1 VAVAA
6 LAVAYAMWYRPALR
20 PVDPTARKMLLL
32 QVVSGE
38 SSQQLCADL
47 KAKGLVRDEKA
58 TWLYG
63 RVSGRGQR
71 LQAGYYDVSA
81 ALSARD
87 LIMAISDGKVAQRKV
102 SVVPGL
108 RIEQVAARVEKAG
121 LSDAKSILAE
131 AQTKAFTGEVQME
144 LPQGR
149 TLEGYLYPATYSIA
163 VGKPAHD
170 ILLGMLEA
178 FQSNFA
184 TKYSADIAK
193 TGLGLHKVVTLASL
207 IEREAKAD
215 AERPIIAGVIM
226 NRLRQKMKLQIDATV
241 LYALGHHKT
250 RVLVAD
256 LSVNSPYNTYLYPGL
271 PPGPICS
278 PGMAS
283 LLAAVHPATTPYLFY
298 VANGKGTH
306 VFGRTFAEHL
316 ANIARIRGGAR

>member
-1 VAVAA
+1 VALRQGERAGAEVAGGVLRRVAA
-6 LAVAYAMWYRPALR
+6 M
-20 PVDPTARKMLLL
+20 
-32 QVVSGE
+32 
-38 SSQQLCADL
+38 
-47 KAKGLVRDEKA
+47 
-58 TWLYG
+58 
-63 RVSGRGQR
+63 
-71 LQAGYYDVSA
+71 
-81 ALSARD
+81 SARD

-131 AQTKAFTGEVQME
+131 AHAKAFTARCRWSCR
-144 LPQGR
+144 QGGRWRATSTRRPTASPWASRR
-149 TLEGYLYPATYSIA
+149 TISPRNARG
-163 VGKPAHD
+163 
-170 ILLGMLEA
+170 

-193 TGLGLHKVVTLASL
+193 TGLGLHKIVTLASL

-256 LSVNSPYNTYLYPGL
+256 LSVSSPYNTYLYPGL

-298 VANGKGTH
+298 VANGRA
-306 VFGRTFAEHL
+306 RTSSGGPLRNTWPTSAHP
-316 ANIARIRGGAR
+316 RGAR